1 RNDEPGGLLRYGI
14 PDFKL
19 EKSVVRRRIRVLESE
34 GIKFRVNANVGE
46 NVSVEELQ
54 NNFDALVLTG
64 GSTVPRNLPIPGREY
79 QGIEYAMDFLEQNNR
94 RVAGKSIDN
103 KIIHAKG
110 KHVVVIG
117 GGDTGSDCVGTSNR
131 HQAASITQL
140 ELLGKPPEERHE
152 DTPWPRWPLMLRT
165 STSHEEGADRSWAVL
180 TKRFVDDGAGN
191 VKGLEVVDIVW
202 KMNEETGRHEF
213 VEIEGTIRMLPCD
226 LALLAIGF
234 IHPQHTG
241 MVEQLGLKLDNR
253 GNVWTE
259 DYQTSVENV
268 FAAGDMRR
276 GQSLVVWAISEGRE
290 AARAVDLKLMGYSSL
305 ETKGVMHLEI

>member
-1 RNDEPGGLLRYGI
+1 
-14 PDFKL
+14 
-19 EKSVVRRRIRVLESE
+19 
-34 GIKFRVNANVGE
+34 
-46 NVSVEELQ
+46 
-54 NNFDALVLTG
+54 
-64 GSTVPRNLPIPGREY
+64 
-79 QGIEYAMDFLEQNNR
+79 MDFLEQNNR
-94 RVAGKSIDN
+94 RVAGKPVGQDS
-103 KIIHAKG
+103 IHARD

-131 HQAASITQL
+131 HKATSVTQL
-140 ELLGKPPEERHE
+140 ELLGKPPEDRHE

-180 TKRFVDDGAGN
+180 TKRFLDDGEGR
-191 VKGLEVVDIVW
+191 VKGLEIVDIEW
-202 KMNEETGRHEF
+202 KQNEETGRHEF
-213 VEIEGTIRMLPCD
+213 VEIDGSSRILPCD

-234 IHPQHTG
+234 IHPQHSG

-290 AARAVDLKLMGYSSL
+290 AARAVDLKLMGTTSL